1 MHFAIEV
8 ALRFSLNP
16 VTSMWPGS
24 GHVISNCQG
33 SCARGAGMPSH
44 AARLQCACACDP
56 SCAVACLWA
65 RPRSCA
71 EKKALA
77 LSFFPQVRNGWAFV
91 FPLLLSP
98 CWPVGGIFQVEKDN
112 VCFHSA
118 LCDLGGIRQMRKQD
132 IADNTQKNQK
142 QTKHENQK
150 TTNEDEAAIRECGQ
164 GAPKVQPGSRGWVP
178 SVKLIRKTTGQS
190 DS

>member
-112 VCFHSA
+112 VCFRSA

-132 IADNTQKNQK
+132 IADNTQKIKNKQNTK
-142 QTKHENQK
+142 TKKQQTKTRQPYENVGREPQK
-150 TTNEDEAAIRECGQ
+150 SSQ
-164 GAPKVQPGSRGWVP
+164 GPEGGSRL
-178 SVKLIRKTTGQS
+178 SS
-190 DS
+190 